1 MKKQLT
7 TKQIKWILAICL
19 MISFIT
25 NISDVIEGFKQG
37 WKCARILEV
46 KK

>member
-7 TKQIKWILAICL
+7 TRQIKWIIAICL
-19 MISFIT
+19 IVSFIT
-25 NISDVIEGFKQG
+25 NFSDVIEGFKQG
-37 WKCARILEV
+37 WNSVRFVEA